1 MGRSVGTYRND
12 GLFFLRGMRIGEFDI
27 SVGRLVLSRLGR
39 RVMMPVVMPSV
50 RSLSLDRVLR

>member
-12 GLFFLRGMRIGEFDI
+12 GLFLRGMRVGEFDI